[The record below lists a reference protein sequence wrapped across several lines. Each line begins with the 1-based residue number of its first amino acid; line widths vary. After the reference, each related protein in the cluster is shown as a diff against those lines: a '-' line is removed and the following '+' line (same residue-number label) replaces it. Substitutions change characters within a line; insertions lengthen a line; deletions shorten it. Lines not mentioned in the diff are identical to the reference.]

1 MGLHGQGVGRVLD
14 PPPGPP
20 IPPSLALAHFH
31 AHGHG
36 HARSRQVKEP
46 SLEALCR
53 GKKIYEPPRFM
64 SVNTAIEQLL
74 EIEERRGEGV
84 CLPDSKAIGV
94 ARVGADDQRILAGT
108 LAELV
113 DQDFGPP
120 LHSLILAGEL
130 HHVELEAWQRHHVSS
145 QRS

>member
-1 MGLHGQGVGRVLD
+1 M
-14 PPPGPP
+14 
-20 IPPSLALAHFH
+20 
-31 AHGHG
+31 
-36 HARSRQVKEP
+36 KEP